1 MGNECRSVKR
11 MRSWANRRVRR
22 GRTDREKGFIEGM
35 VMEIKKAGEIV
46 PTEGTGG
53 TVVERSLETFGAKG
67 LERIRSGV

>member
-1 MGNECRSVKR
+1 M
-11 MRSWANRRVRR
+11 RR
-22 GRTDREKGFIEGM
+22 GRTDSKKGFIEGM

-46 PTEGTGG
+46 PAEGTGG